1 MRRILALAPA
11 LALAAC
17 MNTPMG
23 PAAVQQTSQ
32 EFNMH
37 TRFGRMEVAVQDVS
51 DDYRPEFGR
60 RHALW
65 HSALHVTDAEVASLR
80 MIGDEDADVTVR
92 IGWYRVDQGDLLTT
106 TVKQKWH
113 RLTGKWRLD
122 GEERLDGAI
131 GILGERVEIITPD
144 TPPVHAQFP
153 TVRLGGRAD

>member
-1 MRRILALAPA
+1 MRRILALAFA
-11 LALAAC
+11 LPLAAC

-37 TRFGRMEVAVQDVS
+37 TRFGRMEVAIQDVS
-51 DDYRPEFGR
+51 DGYRPEFGR
-60 RHALW
+60 RHGLW
-65 HSALHVTDAEVASLR
+65 HNVLHVTDAEVAALQ
-80 MIGDEDADVTVR
+80 MVGDEDADVVVR
-92 IGWYRVDQGDLLTT
+92 IAWYRVDQGDLLST

-113 RLTGKWRLD
+113 RVTGKWRLD

-131 GILGERVEIITPD
+131 GILGEKVEIVTPD

-153 TVRLGGRAD
+153 TVRLGGSAN